1 MSNVR
6 PEYVTPEVVTYR
18 DSDILKQMGLLKG
31 LSPAPQNFLGSSVD
45 DPGKRRERYR
55 SIFDRSLLEDPD
67 K

>member
-18 DSDILKQMGLLKG
+18 DSEILKQMPVKG
-31 LSPAPQNFLGSSVD
+31 IGSAPQNFLGTSTE
-45 DPGKRRERYR
+45 DPGKRPERYR